1 MTPRGGEAPKAG
13 DFVSDVKELRHRAR
27 AHIEQ
32 GPITAGDKGQQEPG
46 RNPQPG
52 GGQGERSR

>member
-13 DFVSDVKELRHRAR
+13 DFVSDVEEPRRRAR

-32 GPITAGDKGQQEPG
+32 GPITAGGKGQQHQEPG
-46 RNPQPG
+46 R
-52 GGQGERSR
+52 